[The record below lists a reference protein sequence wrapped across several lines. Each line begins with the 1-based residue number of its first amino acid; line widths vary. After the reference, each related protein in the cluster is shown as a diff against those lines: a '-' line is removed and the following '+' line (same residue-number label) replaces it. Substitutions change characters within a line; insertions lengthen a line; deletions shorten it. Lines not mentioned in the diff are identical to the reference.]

1 MLIVGLGLVVR
12 AAALAFASD
21 LPAFTHHRLDPQVYD
36 ELARRVAAGDLLLG
50 PDVYSI
56 SPGYTYV
63 LGLVYWL
70 AGPGPWPIRIVQAL
84 LGIASAVLVYLA
96 ARRIAGPG
104 WGLAAGLVATSYG
117 PFVFHEQQLLADTW
131 MVGMSALLAWM
142 AVAGAQRNDPRL
154 WFWLVVGLVLGL
166 MADFRATALLLLP
179 ALVLAA
185 RGWRPIVAVL
195 LGCALAIA
203 PVTLRNKVVAGEA
216 VLVTAHGGFNLYTG
230 NGPDANGVF
239 QIPSDVPGAS
249 SSPGGWAS
257 FRKVAEQDVGHELTA
272 GEMDRYWYGKTFEH
286 IRKDPGRWAR
296 VMVEKAW
303 LAINK
308 REVPNNEDYAFQRM
322 LNPVLAMPMPQFAF
336 IAPIGLAGAALMLR
350 SRRREDRTISLMVLL
365 GLGWLVIFFVLA
377 RYRLPVIP
385 PLIVC
390 SAWMGKRLVE
400 LARQRRLAPLGLTVA
415 AIAAISVLV
424 LTPKLPKAF
433 DDEWFKLGYAYHVQ
447 GRDAEAEHAYAE
459 ALLIAPENPSAL
471 KNLAVLNESM
481 GRPER
486 ARVLWMRLLDI
497 ATRRALPE
505 YVETATRRLRAI
517 GAPVH

>member
-1 MLIVGLGLVVR
+1 
-12 AAALAFASD
+12 
-21 LPAFTHHRLDPQVYD
+21 
-36 ELARRVAAGDLLLG
+36 
-50 PDVYSI
+50 
-56 SPGYTYV
+56 
-63 LGLVYWL
+63 
-70 AGPGPWPIRIVQAL
+70 
-84 LGIASAVLVYLA
+84 
-96 ARRIAGPG
+96 
-104 WGLAAGLVATSYG
+104 
-117 PFVFHEQQLLADTW
+117 
-131 MVGMSALLAWM
+131 
-142 AVAGAQRNDPRL
+142 
-154 WFWLVVGLVLGL
+154 
-166 MADFRATALLLLP
+166 
-179 ALVLAA
+179 
-185 RGWRPIVAVL
+185 
-195 LGCALAIA
+195 
-203 PVTLRNKVVAGEA
+203 
-216 VLVTAHGGFNLYTG
+216 
-230 NGPDANGVF
+230 
-239 QIPSDVPGAS
+239 
-249 SSPGGWAS
+249 
-257 FRKVAEQDVGHELTA
+257 
-272 GEMDRYWYGKTFEH
+272 
-286 IRKDPGRWAR
+286 
-296 VMVEKAW
+296 
-303 LAINK
+303 
-308 REVPNNEDYAFQRM
+308 
-322 LNPVLAMPMPQFAF
+322 
-336 IAPIGLAGAALMLR
+336 MLR